1 MTMTI
6 NITPEYLY
14 LSVTLILML
23 IQVLQIRRAS
33 KLKREI
39 EELWGQISIIAM
51 SAGSML
57 EKLEKKIDGKQDK

>member
-1 MTMTI
+1 MTI